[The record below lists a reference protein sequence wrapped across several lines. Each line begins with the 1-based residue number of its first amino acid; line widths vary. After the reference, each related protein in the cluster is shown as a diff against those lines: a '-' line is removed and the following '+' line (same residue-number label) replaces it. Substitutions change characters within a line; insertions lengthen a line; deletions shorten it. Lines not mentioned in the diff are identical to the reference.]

1 MERKYEGDRI
11 SLRVETAR
19 FDDGPKFDREIVE
32 HPGSVVLVP
41 ITDAGTVLLIRQFR
55 QAAGKV
61 LLEASAGTIE
71 PGEAPEVTALRELRE
86 EVGQRAG
93 KLFLL
98 GGSWVAPGYSTEYS
112 YMFIA
117 SELEVAPL
125 PSDDG
130 EDISV
135 EEVEFDDLHRLIA
148 EGEFEDQLSI
158 AALLSALLVYANHIK
173 GSQNE

>member
-11 SLRVETAR
+11 SLRVDTAR
-19 FDDGPKFDREIVE
+19 SDDGPKFDREIVE

-86 EVGQRAG
+86 EVGQRAR
-93 KLFLL
+93 KLFLV

-135 EEVEFDDLHRLIA
+135 EEIELEDLKSLID
-148 EGEFEDQLSI
+148 EGEIENQMSI
-158 AALLSALLVYANHIK
+158 AAL
-173 GSQNE
+173 